1 METLSWNLTALSLYG
16 FDYGQDV
23 LHCKVQDQSCSVKS
37 TDRHKKCSF
46 IRRIL
51 RKCYHILLLSIIV
64 VGGVFLTSFI
74 ALTAETMDYKIL
86 NIIMTSWFM
95 CFILMYIRS
104 EKYLPEVLKT
114 IVSIIPNLDAKEIKR
129 IKRLDRRDIIQRFL
143 LLLSSGIEMSI
154 SLFYFGEEVPTF
166 VLSMYSND
174 IQMFVHFAAVSLTLG
189 MGLQYFQFYVIVTEV
204 AKVYAENCRNEILRE
219 TKFQLIQKTL
229 DDFRLF
235 VRNINQRL
243 EMIPAMMFAV
253 LFLDFVI
260 IVTLVTLYSDELTFD
275 SGFLA
280 FELTF
285 GYQFIIIYQV
295 ISRASKMSETI
306 EEAVEDVA
314 SRITTALPENT
325 RTEEQEARTC
335 LSLYLQHKPIPS
347 LTVGSNYKLN
357 FTTLLSFNFSL
368 IPFTIMII
376 TTISGVLKDRFS
388 SMEEKLNCTSV

>member
-23 LHCKVQDQSCSVKS
+23 LDYRVQDQSLSVKS
-37 TDRHKKCSF
+37 TDRHKKCCF

-64 VGGVFLTSFI
+64 VVGIFLTAFI
-74 ALTAETMDYKIL
+74 ALRAESMDYKIL
-86 NIIMTSWFM
+86 NFIMISWYM
-95 CFILMYIRS
+95 CFILMYKWT
-104 EKYLPEVLKT
+104 EKCLPEVLKT
-114 IVSIIPNLDAKEIKR
+114 IVSIIPRLEVREVKR
-129 IKRLDRRDIIQRFL
+129 IKRLDRRDIIERFL
-143 LLLSSGIEMSI
+143 LLLFSGIEMSI
-154 SLFYFGEEVPTF
+154 SLFYFEEEVPKF
-166 VLSMYSND
+166 VLNMYSND
-174 IQMFVHFAAVSLTLG
+174 IEMFLHFASVSLTLG

-204 AKVYAENCRNEILRE
+204 ANVYAENCRNEILRE

-260 IVTLVTLYSDELTFD
+260 IVTLFTLYSDELTFD
-275 SGFLA
+275 SGFLV

-285 GYQFIIIYQV
+285 GYQAIIVYHV
-295 ISRASKMSETI
+295 ISRAWKMSETI

-314 SRITTALPENT
+314 SKITTALPENT
-325 RTEEQEARTC
+325 TTEEQEARTC

-347 LTVGSNYKLN
+347 LTAGSNFKLN
-357 FTTLLSFNFSL
+357 FTTLLSFSLSL
-368 IPFTIMII
+368 IPFTIMTI
-376 TTISGVLKDRFS
+376 TTISGVLKDRFL
-388 SMEEKLNCTSV
+388 SMKENLNCTSV